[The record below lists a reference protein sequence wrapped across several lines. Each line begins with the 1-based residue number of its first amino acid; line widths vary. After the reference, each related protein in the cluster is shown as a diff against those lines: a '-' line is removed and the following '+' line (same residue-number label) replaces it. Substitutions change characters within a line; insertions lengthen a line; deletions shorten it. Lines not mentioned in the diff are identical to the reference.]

1 MELGSLVPWRDKF
14 RAPAN
19 REDIY
24 DPFAMF
30 RRAVD
35 HMFDDFLGAAGG
47 MREVG
52 SGWQGVS
59 PTIDVTDTEKELV
72 VTAELPGLDEKD
84 FEVTLAGDILTIKG
98 EKKIEHENRSGGVY
112 QLERRFGSFS
122 RSLRLP
128 FETTDEQIEA
138 RYDKGVL
145 TIHLPKPPE
154 AQRQVR
160 RIEVNAAEKAKDV
173 RH

>member
-1 MELGSLVPWRDKF
+1 M
-14 RAPAN
+14 
-19 REDIY
+19 
-24 DPFAMF
+24 
-30 RRAVD
+30 
-35 HMFDDFLGAAGG
+35 GG
-47 MREVG
+47 LHGYG
-52 SGWQGVS
+52 SGGLVS
-59 PTIDVTDTEKELV
+59 PAIDVTDTEKEIV
-72 VTAELPGLDEKD
+72 VTAELPLLDEKD

-98 EKKIEHENRSGGVY
+98 EKKIEHENRSGEY

-128 FETTDEQIEA
+128 YDETDEQIEA

>member
-1 MELGSLVPWRDKF
+1 MDLGSLVPWRDKF

-35 HMFDDFLGAAGG
+35 RMFDDFLGPVGG
-47 MREVG
+47 MHGYG
-52 SGWQGVS
+52 SGGLVS

-98 EKKIEHENRSGGVY
+98 EKKIEHENRSGGEY

>member
-1 MELGSLVPWRDKF
+1 M
-14 RAPAN
+14 
-19 REDIY
+19 
-24 DPFAMF
+24 
-30 RRAVD
+30 
-35 HMFDDFLGAAGG
+35 
-47 MREVG
+47 
-52 SGWQGVS
+52 
-59 PTIDVTDTEKELV
+59 
-72 VTAELPGLDEKD
+72 
-84 FEVTLAGDILTIKG
+84 TLAGDILTIKG
-98 EKKIEHENRSGGVY
+98 EKKIEHENRSGGEY
-112 QLERRFGSFS
+112 RLERRFGSFS

>member
-1 MELGSLVPWRDKF
+1 MKLGNHSSRRDNSG
-14 RAPAN
+14 APAN

-24 DPFAMF
+24 DPFATFAARSTTCLMISGRCRWHARSGQRLRGGSH
-30 RRAVD
+30 RRSTSRIRKARCY
-35 HMFDDFLGAAGG
+35 G
-47 MREVG
+47 R
-52 SGWQGVS
+52 
-59 PTIDVTDTEKELV
+59 
-72 VTAELPGLDEKD
+72 TAGLDEKD

-98 EKKIEHENRSGGVY
+98 EKKNEHENRSGGEY
-112 QLERRFGSFS
+112 QLERRFV
-122 RSLRLP
+122 LRLP

-160 RIEVNAAEKAKDV
+160 RIEVNAAEKE
-173 RH
+173 RTSGIS